1 MVQRLALVVLRPRLA
16 AWRYRRGKRRLE
28 ENLKPV
34 SNSVCGAA
42 AVIRSSSTGD
52 GLGGEAPIFDDEQ
65 DDCPDEMAVKQ
76 KHSISIDF
84 LAEDNKRVCL
94 CGISPAL
101 WNLIWGAHTNL
112 YESPA
117 PELVV

>member
-1 MVQRLALVVLRPRLA
+1 MSSTN
-16 AWRYRRGKRRLE
+16 RRGATLFHLTKF
-28 ENLKPV
+28 
-34 SNSVCGAA
+34 
-42 AVIRSSSTGD
+42 AVGSTGD
-52 GLGGEAPIFDDEQ
+52 VMRELLI
-65 DDCPDEMAVKQ
+65 EMKKAVKQ

-84 LAEDNKRVCL
+84 LAEENKHVCL

-101 WNLIWGAHTNL
+101 WNLIWGAHTNS